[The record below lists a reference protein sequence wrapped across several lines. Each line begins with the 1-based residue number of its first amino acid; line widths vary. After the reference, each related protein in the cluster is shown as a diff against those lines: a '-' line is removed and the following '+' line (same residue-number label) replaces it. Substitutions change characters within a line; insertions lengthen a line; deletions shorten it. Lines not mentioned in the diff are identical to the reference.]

1 MSPIMPMQSKIRE
14 ASLKF
19 GPDWLRALSSSETPG
34 TPGNPNSNSGGDAGS
49 RNSFGFSGW
58 GGGTSEGRSGF
69 TANNKEYSVSSQFMT
84 PPPSRPSHHQQ
95 HHQIR
100 EGKGN
105 TPPNSLA
112 TRFKL
117 SEYRYT
123 REEMLALYDKNL
135 ESPSFLANFG
145 PLISENSIY
154 PVAFSEPLEK
164 EIVSQ
169 QLKFC
174 LICIR

>member
-1 MSPIMPMQSKIRE
+1 MSPMPMQPKIGE

-19 GPDWLRALSSSETPG
+19 GPDWLRALSSSES
-34 TPGNPNSNSGGDAGS
+34 PGNPSNSNSGGDSGGRHGFA
-49 RNSFGFSGW
+49 FSGW
-58 GGGTSEGRSGF
+58 GSGGTPEARTGF
-69 TANNKEYSVSSQFMT
+69 SSNNKEYSASTQFPSS
-84 PPPSRPSHHQQ
+84 PSYHQQ

-117 SEYRYT
+117 SEHRYT

-135 ESPSFLANFG
+135 EAPSFLANFG
-145 PLISENSIY
+145 TLIIEKMQ
-154 PVAFSEPLEK
+154 PPMAFSQPLEE
-164 EIVSQ
+164 EIVNIISVT
-169 QLKFC
+169 
-174 LICIR
+174 